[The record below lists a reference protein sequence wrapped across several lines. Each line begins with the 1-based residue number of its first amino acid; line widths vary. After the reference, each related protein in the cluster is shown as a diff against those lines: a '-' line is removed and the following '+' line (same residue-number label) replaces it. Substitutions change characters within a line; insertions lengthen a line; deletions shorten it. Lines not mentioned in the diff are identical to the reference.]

1 MDKDYIKNHLTV
13 RVNDATGV
21 IVSPCDTDLLYVLTC
36 KHIINT
42 KEDLKVKYD
51 TQEGQEGQSFD
62 VCDVV
67 FSEDD
72 KSDVA
77 IIRVKRNGLNV
88 DHLYPSS
95 DRRNCYNIG
104 FPSCRVVEKD
114 KFQNCRISYISHFDS
129 EEESRLIEYEYEK
142 ALTHNEMKGMSGG
155 GIFNDKGCL
164 VGIHTQLP
172 IKPEKEMQG
181 KGVMIPIS
189 HYLELISSKN
199 LSPVYKYDLCK
210 FGEMI
215 HWIFDFKEQLFVYQ
229 KSKQFLS
236 DIVPYKKVVSN
247 LSPKKVIDILI
258 NKGKISPNT
267 QIESLNDGY
276 WKAFTLFL
284 VGILSFLD
292 CEDSVDE
299 DIIIKLYEKFHYCYS
314 EEEID
319 TYKVRETLNEKHLLG
334 KEQGA
339 YLIVGGLK
347 QTVFNGCFLRPTTEV
362 PDISK
367 AHMIDNYDISFGKE
381 YWLNPVTI
389 VNNIIFEKAVEKC
402 ADIEDLDSVSINDY
416 REQLKKVFNISD
428 NAS

>member
-21 IVSPCDTDLLYVLTC
+21 LVSPCDKELLYVFTC
-36 KHIINT
+36 KHVIN
-42 KEDLKVKYD
+42 KKDDLKVRYD
-51 TQEGQEGQSFD
+51 SQEGQEERFFE
-62 VCDVV
+62 VCNVV
-67 FSEDD
+67 TVEDE
-72 KSDVA
+72 KSDMA
-77 IIRVKRNGLNV
+77 IIIVKKNGLNV
-88 DHLYPSS
+88 AHLYPSS
-95 DRRNCYNIG
+95 DRRNCYHIG
-104 FPSCRVVEKD
+104 FPSCRVEEQD
-114 KFQNCRISYISHFDS
+114 KFQNCRVSYISHFDS
-129 EEESRLIEYEYEK
+129 GDESRLIEYEYEK
-142 ALTHNEMKGMSGG
+142 ALTHNEIVGMSGG

-172 IKPEKEMQG
+172 VKPEKEMHG

-189 HYLELISSKN
+189 HYFELISSKN

-215 HWIFDFKEQLFVYQ
+215 HWVFDFKEQIFVCQ

-247 LSPKKVIDILI
+247 LSPKKVIDILK
-258 NKGKISPNT
+258 NRGKISPNT
-267 QIESLNDGY
+267 QIESLHDGY

-292 CEDSVDE
+292 CEDSIDE

-347 QTVFNGCFLRPTTEV
+347 QTVFNGCFLRPTTVV

-367 AHMIDNYDISFGKE
+367 AHMIDNYDISYGKE

-402 ADIEDLDSVSINDY
+402 ADKEDLDSVSINEY
-416 REQLKKVFNISD
+416 REQLKKVFNLSD